1 MVLFITIKTLLLVFA
16 PQVMMYLG
24 HVSDYVS
31 DISPE
36 CLKGIEHIVF
46 TMLLN

>member
-1 MVLFITIKTLLLVFA
+1 MIFITLKTMLLVFA
-16 PQVMMYLG
+16 PQILMTLG
-24 HVSDYVS
+24 HISDYVS

-36 CLKGIEHIVF
+36 CVRSIEHIVF